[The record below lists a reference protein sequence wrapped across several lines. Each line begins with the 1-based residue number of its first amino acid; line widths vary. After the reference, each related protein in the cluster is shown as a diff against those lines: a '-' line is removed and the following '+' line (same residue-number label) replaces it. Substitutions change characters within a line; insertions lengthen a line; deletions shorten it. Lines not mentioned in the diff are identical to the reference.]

1 MSSRLGIF
9 KHIATAVA
17 FQKSLKTVKV
27 VNKFNKTP
35 KRANAVIWRQNKWNT
50 ELFIQTTTYPIG
62 AYVVSELCIT
72 LLGSI
77 YVCMY
82 NL

>member
-1 MSSRLGIF
+1 MYLYLNAFKADPSTMSSRLGIF

-35 KRANAVIWRQNKWNT
+35 KRANAVIWRQNK
-50 ELFIQTTTYPIG
+50 
-62 AYVVSELCIT
+62 
-72 LLGSI
+72 
-77 YVCMY
+77 
-82 NL
+82 